1 MNTQIQE
8 LSNAARILL
17 AEELW
22 DSVAKDDKLFPLTEE
37 QKELLNVRL
46 AKYMLDKESGASWND
61 VKKRIIGNE
70 QNGHCSTRSGTRFK
84 TSLSMV

>member
-1 MNTQIQE
+1 MNMQIQE
-8 LSNAARILL
+8 LSNAERILL

-46 AKYMLDKESGASWND
+46 AKYMLDKESGASWSD
-61 VKKRIIGNE
+61 VKKRIIGE
-70 QNGHCSTRSGTRFK
+70 
-84 TSLSMV
+84 